1 MLFQARMLTEEPC
14 QSKRW
19 AALPG
24 GCFSGQ
30 DVETRRKDLT
40 EISNLMNKCIK
51 FSSLYNYTA
60 YIWEGFNKT
69 CCGGGGETL
78 NVHNLSVKSAAV
90 FSFHE
95 IFLFIL

>member
-1 MLFQARMLTEEPC
+1 MLFQVRMLTEEPC
-14 QSKRW
+14 QSKRR

-30 DVETRRKDLT
+30 DVETRRKDLK

-60 YIWEGFNKT
+60 YIWGGFNKT
-69 CCGGGGETL
+69 CCGGGGEGR
-78 NVHNLSVKSAAV
+78 LSVCIISV
-90 FSFHE
+90 
-95 IFLFIL
+95 